1 MTAIERYEPPTATVA
16 HYDSWVPVLAP
27 VIELAQAICNTDFVP
42 ESFRGNATA
51 TAAAI
56 LTGRELGIGPMASL
70 RHIHVVKGKPGQSA
84 ELMRS
89 FVFAAGHQI
98 RYPEMTDSRCVVEG
112 RRKNEQEWTRI
123 SFTADQARRAKID
136 LSSYPEDKLVARA
149 TSRLC
154 RRLFADCI
162 GGLPTVDEL
171 EDFEDGVIDTPAGDT
186 ESQQPA
192 RRTARRRTTVT
203 APAPAAATNGEAPA
217 PAEPAGPPLPGEDGY
232 DTAPNKASA
241 EQLGMLRAK
250 FTELD
255 VEDRDRRLAVV
266 CKILDRPV
274 ESSTDLTAVEAGVV
288 IDTLS
293 HLAANEDGPLL
304 LADLMRED
312 GEPDAEA

>member
-1 MTAIERYEPPTATVA
+1 MTAIERYEPPAGPVA
-16 HYDSWVPVLAP
+16 QYDSWVPVLAP

-123 SFTADQARRAKID
+123 AFTADQARKARISLGD
-136 LSSYPEDKLVARA
+136 YPEDKLVARA

-171 EDFEDGVIDTPAGDT
+171 EDFEVVADDQPTNGAEP
-186 ESQQPA
+186 QQPA
-192 RRTARRRTTVT
+192 RRTARRRSAVTT
-203 APAPAAATNGEAPA
+203 PAVVAEPASEAPA
-217 PAEPAGPPLPGEDGY
+217 TAEPAGPPLPGEEGY
-232 DTAPNKASA
+232 ESSASDKASP
-241 EQLGMLRAK
+241 EQLTMLHAK
-250 FTELD
+250 FTELE

-266 CKILDRPV
+266 RKILDRPV
-274 ESSTDLTAVEAGVV
+274 ESSSDLTVAEAGQV

-293 HLAANEDGPLL
+293 HLAANEDGPWLL
-304 LADLMRED
+304 TDLMRAG
-312 GEPDAEA
+312 GEPDEA

>member
-112 RRKNEQEWTRI
+112 RRKNEQEWTRVA
-123 SFTADQARRAKID
+123 FTADQARRAKID

-171 EDFEDGVIDTPAGDT
+171 EDFEDGVIDQPAGDA
-186 ESQQPA
+186 EPQQPA
-192 RRTARRRTTVT
+192 RRTARRRSAVAT
-203 APAPAAATNGEAPA
+203 PAPAAAPNGQVAA
-217 PAEPAGPPLPGEDGY
+217 STEPAGPPLPGEAGY
-232 DTAPNKASA
+232 DATEPDKASP
-241 EQLGMLRAK
+241 EQLAMLHAK
-250 FTELD
+250 FTELE

-266 CKILDRPV
+266 RKILNRQV
-274 ESSTDLTAVEAGVV
+274 ESSADLTVAEAGQV

-293 HLAANEDGPLL
+293 HLAANEDGPWLL
-304 LADLMRED
+304 NDMMAAG
-312 GEPDAEA
+312 GEPDAS